1 MTSSFINKI
10 YLYYIIV
17 IRRKNMKRFIMIIL
31 CLSLFIPFVVSAQTE
46 EKEEENKETTNLIT
60 NAKSGILLD
69 YDSGTVIFEK
79 EADTKLSIAS
89 LTKMKNKIIILE
101 NIEQGKIK
109 WDDIITVSENAASF
123 GGSQIY
129 LEPNEKMSVEDLF
142 KGISVASANDATVAM
157 AEAIAGSEEE
167 FVKLMN
173 KKVEEL
179 GLKNTHFSNCTG
191 LDVDNHYSTARDLS
205 VIARE
210 LLSHEKILE
219 FSSIYEDYLRED
231 TENKF
236 WLVNTNKLVRQYQG
250 ADGLK
255 TGHTDAA
262 GYCLAAT
269 AKKNDM
275 RLIAI
280 VLGEENSKVRN
291 SETMALLDY
300 GFDLYEVN
308 VIQKKGTKIDT
319 LTLDKADKENV
330 DIVLKEN
337 ISIFKKKTDKDID
350 YTTQLQLNEIKLP
363 VKQGDTVGKVLVKD
377 NNNKTIAT
385 TEVTVK
391 EDIKK
396 IHLLGLYI
404 RNLKEIFTS
413 AI

>member
-1 MTSSFINKI
+1 
-10 YLYYIIV
+10 
-17 IRRKNMKRFIMIIL
+17 MKRFIIIVL
-31 CLSLFIPFVVSAQTE
+31 CSILFIPIFVFA
-46 EKEEENKETTNLIT
+46 EEEQKQIKTSANLIP
-60 NAKSGILLD
+60 NAKSGMLID
-69 YDSGTVIFEK
+69 YNSGTVIYEK
-79 EADTKLSIAS
+79 NPDEKLSIAS
-89 LTKMKNKIIILE
+89 LTKMIAQLIILE

-109 WDDIITVSENAASF
+109 WNDVITVSENAASF

-157 AEAIAGSEEE
+157 AETIAGSEEE

-173 KKVEEL
+173 KKVQEL

-191 LDVDNHYSTARDLS
+191 LDIDNHYSTARDLT

-210 LLSHEKILE
+210 LLSHEKILD

-231 TENKF
+231 TNNKF
-236 WLVNTNKLVRQYQG
+236 WLVNTNKLVRQYPG

-269 AKKNDM
+269 ANKNNM

-280 VLGEENSKVRN
+280 VLGEDNSKVRN

-300 GFDLYEVN
+300 GFDLYEVT
-308 VIQKKGTKIDT
+308 VIEKKNTKIDT
-319 LTLDKADKENV
+319 ITLDKANKEKV
-330 DIVLKEN
+330 DIILKDN
-337 ISIFKKKTDKDID
+337 VSIFKKKTDKEIK
-350 YTTQLQLNEIKLP
+350 YTTELKLDHVKLP
-363 VKQGDTVGKVLVKD
+363 VKKGDKVGSVIVKD
-377 NNNKTIAT
+377 KNNKTITT

-396 IHLLGLYI
+396 INIFGLYL
-404 RNLKEIFTS
+404 RNLKEIMTS

>member
-1 MTSSFINKI
+1 
-10 YLYYIIV
+10 
-17 IRRKNMKRFIMIIL
+17 MKRFIIIVL
-31 CLSLFIPFVVSAQTE
+31 CSILFIPIFVFA
-46 EKEEENKETTNLIT
+46 EEEQKQTKTSANLIP
-60 NAKSGILLD
+60 NAKSGMLID
-69 YDSGTVIFEK
+69 YNSGTVIYEK
-79 EADTKLSIAS
+79 NPDEKLSIAS
-89 LTKMKNKIIILE
+89 LTKMIAQLIILE
-101 NIEQGKIK
+101 NVEQGKIK
-109 WDDIITVSENAASF
+109 WNDVITVSENAASF

-157 AEAIAGSEEE
+157 AETIAGSEEE

-173 KKVEEL
+173 KKVQEL

-191 LDVDNHYSTARDLS
+191 LDIDNHYSTARDLT

-210 LLSHEKILE
+210 LLSHEKILD

-231 TENKF
+231 TNNKF
-236 WLVNTNKLVRQYQG
+236 WLVNTNKLVRQYPG

-269 AKKNDM
+269 ANKNNM

-280 VLGEENSKVRN
+280 VLGEDNSKVRN

-300 GFDLYEVN
+300 GFDLYEVT
-308 VIQKKGTKIDT
+308 VIEKKNTKIDT
-319 LTLDKADKENV
+319 ITLDKANKEKV
-330 DIVLKEN
+330 DIILKDN
-337 ISIFKKKTDKDID
+337 VSIFKKKTDKEIK
-350 YTTQLQLNEIKLP
+350 YTTELKLDHVKLP
-363 VKQGDTVGKVLVKD
+363 VKKGDKVGSVIVKD
-377 NNNKTIAT
+377 KNNKTITT

-396 IHLLGLYI
+396 INVFGLYL
-404 RNLKEIFTS
+404 RNLKEIMTS

>member
-1 MTSSFINKI
+1 
-10 YLYYIIV
+10 
-17 IRRKNMKRFIMIIL
+17 MKRFIIMLL
-31 CLSLFIPFVVSAQTE
+31 CFSLFIPLGVYAET
-46 EKEEENKETTNLIT
+46 KESGEENTTNSTNNTNLIN

-69 YDSGTVIFEK
+69 YNSGSIIFEK
-79 EADTKLSIAS
+79 NPDEQLAIAS
-89 LTKMKNKIIILE
+89 LTKMISQIIILE
-101 NIEQGKIK
+101 NIESGKIK
-109 WDDIITVSENAASF
+109 WNDIITVSENAASF

-157 AEAIAGSEEE
+157 AETLAGSEEE

-191 LDVDNHYSTARDLS
+191 LDVENHYSTARDLS
-205 VIARE
+205 VIVRE

-231 TENKF
+231 TDNKF

-269 AKKNDM
+269 AKKNNM

-308 VIQKKGTKIDT
+308 VIEKKNTKIDT
-319 LTLDKADKENV
+319 LTLDKANKENV
-330 DIVLKEN
+330 DIILKDN
-337 ISIFKKKTDKDID
+337 ISIFKKKTDKEID
-350 YTTQLQLNEIKLP
+350 YTTELKMDRVKLP
-363 VKQGDTVGKVLVKD
+363 VKKGDTVGKIIVKD
-377 NNNKTIAT
+377 KNNKTIT
-385 TEVTVK
+385 TTDVTVK
-391 EDIKK
+391 EDINK
-396 IHLLGLYI
+396 INILGLYV
-404 RNLKEIFTS
+404 RNLKELVTS
-413 AI
+413 TI

>member
-1 MTSSFINKI
+1 
-10 YLYYIIV
+10 
-17 IRRKNMKRFIMIIL
+17 MKRFIIMLL
-31 CLSLFIPFVVSAQTE
+31 CFSLCMPFGVFAKTNEKEENTE
-46 EKEEENKETTNLIT
+46 EKQTTNQGVDANLIT
-60 NAKSGILLD
+60 NAKSGILFD
-69 YDSGTVIFEK
+69 YNSGTVIFEK
-79 EADTKLSIAS
+79 NPDEQLAIAS
-89 LTKMKNKIIILE
+89 LTKMIAQIIILE
-101 NIEQGKIK
+101 NIESGKLK
-109 WDDIITVSENAASF
+109 WNDMITVSENAASF

-157 AEAIAGSEEE
+157 AEKVAGSEEE

-173 KKVEEL
+173 KKVEKL

-191 LDVDNHYSTARDLS
+191 LDVENHYSTARDLS
-205 VIARE
+205 IIVRE

-231 TENKF
+231 TDNKF

-269 AKKNDM
+269 AKKNNM
-275 RLIAI
+275 RLVAI

-308 VIQKKGTKIDT
+308 VIEKKNTKIDT
-319 LTLDKADKENV
+319 LTLDKANRENV
-330 DIVLKEN
+330 DIILKEN
-337 ISIFKKKTDKDID
+337 VSIFKKKTDKQID
-350 YTTQLQLNEIKLP
+350 YTTELKMDHVKLP
-363 VKQGDTVGKVLVKD
+363 IKKGDTVGKVVVKD
-377 NNNKTIAT
+377 KNNKTITT

-396 IHLLGLYI
+396 INIFGLYI
-404 RNLKEIFTS
+404 RNLKELVTS
-413 AI
+413 TI

>member
-1 MTSSFINKI
+1 
-10 YLYYIIV
+10 
-17 IRRKNMKRFIMIIL
+17 MKRFIIMLL
-31 CLSLFIPFVVSAQTE
+31 CFSLCMPFGVFAKTN
-46 EKEEENKETTNLIT
+46 EKEENAEEKQTTNQGVDANLIT
-60 NAKSGILLD
+60 NAKSGILFD
-69 YDSGTVIFEK
+69 YNSKTVIFEK
-79 EADTKLSIAS
+79 NPDEQLAIAS
-89 LTKMKNKIIILE
+89 LTKMIAQIIILE
-101 NIEQGKIK
+101 NIESGKLK
-109 WDDIITVSENAASF
+109 WNDIITVSENAASF

-157 AEAIAGSEEE
+157 AETIAGSEEE

-173 KKVEEL
+173 KKVEKL

-191 LDVDNHYSTARDLS
+191 LDVENHYSTARDLS
-205 VIARE
+205 IIVRE

-231 TENKF
+231 TDNKF

-269 AKKNDM
+269 AKKNNM
-275 RLIAI
+275 RLVAI

-308 VIQKKGTKIDT
+308 VIEKKNTKIDT
-319 LTLDKADKENV
+319 LTLDKANRENV
-330 DIVLKEN
+330 DIILKEN
-337 ISIFKKKTDKDID
+337 VSIFKKKTDKQID
-350 YTTQLQLNEIKLP
+350 YTTELKMDRVKLP
-363 VKQGDTVGKVLVKD
+363 IKKGDTVGKVIVKD
-377 NNNKTIAT
+377 KNNKTITT

-396 IHLLGLYI
+396 INIFGLYI
-404 RNLKEIFTS
+404 RNLKELVTS
-413 AI
+413 TI